1 MAEEKIDL
9 KLEKLRRNLRQMGNV
24 AVAFSGGVDSTF
36 LLAVA
41 SGTLAD
47 NLVAFTAVGLIHPI
61 SETERS
67 RNLAKTLG
75 VRHVEIDQKIGA
87 VPGFSDNPTD
97 RCYLCKKALFLK
109 IIEQANQLGIDT
121 IIEGSNTDDANEYRP
136 GRKALGE
143 LGIHSPLAEAGLSK
157 NDIRLASKQ
166 IALPTWDLP
175 SFACLASR
183 FPYGTR
189 LTPENLSMVEQAEA
203 ALADEGFKQYRVR
216 YHGQVARIEV
226 PKDEIARFADE
237 NLRNRIMQSIQ
248 NAGFDY
254 VSLDLGGYRSGS
266 LDETL
271 SEAEI
276 NK

>member
-1 MAEEKIDL
+1 
-9 KLEKLRRNLRQMGNV
+9 MGKV

-36 LLAVA
+36 LLAIA
-41 SGTLAD
+41 SEILTD
-47 NLVAFTAVGLIHPI
+47 NLVAFTAVGPIHPI
-61 SETERS
+61 LETERS
-67 RNLAKTLG
+67 RSLAKSLG
-75 VRHVEIDQKIGA
+75 VRQFEIDQDIDA

-166 IALPTWDLP
+166 IALPTWELP

-203 ALADEGFKQYRVR
+203 ALAEEGFKQYRVR

-226 PKDEIARFADE
+226 PKEEIARFADE